1 MGSNVISMVN
11 SKIVINAVDD
21 MNAVKTLD
29 KGSQFI
35 SELTISIDIVITIFI
50 EATTFGIFFALKA
63 LNANPPKATIY
74 L

>member
-1 MGSNVISMVN
+1 MVN
-11 SKIVINAVDD
+11 SKIVRNAVDD

-29 KGSQFI
+29 KVSQFI

-50 EATTFGIFFALKA
+50 EATTIGIFFALKT
-63 LNANPPKATIY
+63 LIANPPNASIY

>member
-1 MGSNVISMVN
+1 MVN

>member
-1 MGSNVISMVN
+1 MGSNIISMVN

-29 KGSQFI
+29 KVSQFI

>member
-1 MGSNVISMVN
+1 MESNIISMVN
-11 SKIVINAVDD
+11 SKIVINPVDD

-29 KGSQFI
+29 EGSQFI

-50 EATTFGIFFALKA
+50 EATTIGIFFALKA

>member
-29 KGSQFI
+29 KVSQFI